1 MGAWCLGGVFGSQ
14 QREVGTDA
22 RIVGVLL
29 EVVMHARAGVRK
41 QDVMDE
47 LDGRRRAL
55 DVQQDRADVRQRDAV
70 PRGMYV
76 GPMQTG

>member
-1 MGAWCLGGVFGSQ
+1 MGARCLGGVFGVQ

-22 RIVGVLL
+22 GIVGVLL
-29 EVVMHARAGVRK
+29 EVVMHARAGVGK

-55 DVQQDRADVRQRDAV
+55 DVQQDRANAGQRN
-70 PRGMYV
+70 GM
-76 GPMQTG
+76 